1 MTFLY
6 PLGLLGLIGIPVLI
20 LIYIIK
26 NRYTEQ
32 IISSTYIWTLSEK
45 FLKRKVPI
53 SKIAHLISLLLQIL
67 IVLAVSFAISHPIW
81 VVHDSASSYC
91 FVIDASGSMNF
102 VQNGETRFDIAKDK
116 IRQIIDESKNG
127 SDYTLIYSGNTTD
140 FIFEE
145 VTDKNMAKELL
156 SRLSVGYVPMDS
168 ADALEA
174 AQDYF
179 DYNPSVL
186 TYLFTDKDYGE
197 SKNIEIVDVSEE
209 VENYALTNVEYSI
222 AGSQLKI
229 TGTVT
234 SYLNEKT
241 VDVKLYYDDET
252 TAHKTQEVTATAEG
266 VEFEILSNRTT
277 FKHFRVAIDNEDALA
292 LDNEVVVYDVES
304 QNISDVLLVSDSPF
318 FMRAALAA
326 AGINLSKKP
335 METTEYN
342 GETGY
347 GLYIFDSFMP
357 ETLPDD
363 GAVWFINPQGTLAG
377 TNFSYQTSVESI
389 ENEFK
394 TGYFSTSTKTAVKN
408 LLKGIVDPEDK
419 TRNNSF
425 GIKNYVKCRLG
436 GNFTTLATCENNP
449 ILFVGSNA
457 YGNREAVFS
466 FSIQDS
472 APFLLLSVLP
482 TLVKNLI
489 DYSFPTV
496 LNQTNYICG
505 DYVEVNLLAG
515 CTNIKIENP
524 SGKIGYPDPS
534 MAISEYRLT
543 EVGTYNIIL
552 VMKDNTERVFNVFA
566 ELPEEEREPNTTAE
580 SFVISGTPGNE
591 KKDELVEILLYIFI
605 VIAVMAVADYG
616 IYCYEQYQLR

>member
-67 IVLAVSFAISHPIW
+67 IVVCVSFAITHPIW
-81 VVHDSASSYC
+81 INRNSASSYC

-116 IRQIIDESKNG
+116 ICEIIDKSKNG
-127 SDYTLIYSGNTTD
+127 SDYTLICSGNTTD

-145 VTDKNMAKELL
+145 VTDKRRAKQRIEE
-156 SRLSVGYVPMDS
+156 LSVEYVPMDS
-168 ADALEA
+168 TEALKS
-174 AQDYF
+174 AQKYF
-179 DYNPSVL
+179 NYNTSVQ
-186 TYLFTDKDYGE
+186 TYLVTDKAYGK
-197 SKNIEIVDVSEE
+197 SKNIEIIDVSEK
-209 VENYALTNVEYSI
+209 VENYAVTNVDYVLS
-222 AGSQLKI
+222 GSQLKI
-229 TGTVT
+229 TGTVS
-234 SYLNEKT
+234 SYLNENT
-241 VDVKLYYDDET
+241 VTLKLYFDDEEK
-252 TAHKTQEVTATAEG
+252 AYKSQEAQATAEG
-266 VEFEILSNRTT
+266 NNFEFICDKTSFGH
-277 FKHFRVAIDNEDALA
+277 FKVAIDTEDALA

-304 QNISDVLLVSDSPF
+304 QNISRVLLVSDSPF
-318 FMRAALAA
+318 FMRAALYS
-326 AGINLSKKP
+326 AGITDIGEPVSTKDYK
-335 METTEYN
+335 

-347 GLYIFDSFMP
+347 GLYIFDTFMP
-357 ETLPDD
+357 ATLPDD

-425 GIKNYVKCRLG
+425 GIKNYIKCRLN

-449 ILFVGSNA
+449 ILFVGNNV

-466 FSIQDS
+466 FSIRDS
-472 APFLLLSVLP
+472 APFLLMSVLP
-482 TLVKNLI
+482 TLVSNLI

-496 LNQTNYICG
+496 IEETNFVCG
-505 DYVEVNLLAG
+505 DYVQVNMIAG
-515 CTNIKIENP
+515 CSNIKIRTP
-524 SGKIGYPDPS
+524 SGDMEYPRPGT
-534 MAISEYRLT
+534 AIIEHSLT
-543 EVGTYNIIL
+543 QVGVYDIIL
-552 VMKDNTERVFNVFA
+552 EMKDKTERVFSVFA
-566 ELPEEEREPNTTAE
+566 ELPEEERVPNTVGE

-616 IYCYEQYQLR
+616 LYCYEQYQLR

>member
-6 PLGLLGLIGIPVLI
+6 PLGLVGLVGIPVLI

-67 IVLAVSFAISHPIW
+67 VVVCVAFAIAHPIW

-102 VQNGETRFDIAKDK
+102 VQNGQTRFDIAKDK
-116 IRQIIDESKNG
+116 ICQIIDESKNG
-127 SDYTLIYSGNTTD
+127 SDYTLVYSGDTTD
-140 FIFEE
+140 FIFEA
-145 VTDKNMAKELL
+145 VTNKDTAKEYVG
-156 SRLSVGYVPMDS
+156 RLSVGYVPMDS
-168 ADALEA
+168 ADALKA

-179 DYNPSVL
+179 NYNTSVL
-186 TYLFTDKDYGE
+186 TYLFTDKNYGE
-197 SKNIEIVDVSEE
+197 SENIEIVDVSEE
-209 VENYALTNVEYSI
+209 VENYSVTNVDYSL

-229 TGTVT
+229 TGTVS
-234 SYLNEKT
+234 SYLNEKAVT
-241 VDVKLYYDDET
+241 VKLYFDDET
-252 TAHKTQEVTATAEG
+252 EAYKSQEVTATAEG
-266 VEFEILSNRTT
+266 NDFEILSDKTNFGH
-277 FKHFRVAIDNEDALA
+277 FKVAIDDKDALA

-304 QNISDVLLVSDSPF
+304 QNISKVLLVSDSPF
-318 FMRAALAA
+318 FMRAALSA
-326 AGINLSKKP
+326 AGITNLDP
-335 METTEYN
+335 IGTDDYN
-342 GETGY
+342 GDTGY

-357 ETLPDD
+357 QTLPDD
-363 GAVWFINPQGTLAG
+363 GAVWFINPQGTLSG
-377 TNFSYQTSVESI
+377 TNFSYQTSVEAV

-394 TGYFSTSTKTAVKN
+394 TGYFSTSTQTAVKN

-425 GIKNYVKCRLG
+425 GIKNYVKCRLN

-457 YGNREAVFS
+457 HGNREAVFS

-472 APFLLLSVLP
+472 APFLLMSVLP
-482 TLVKNLI
+482 TLVSNLI

-496 LNQTNYICG
+496 IDETNYICG
-505 DYVEVNLLAG
+505 DFVYVNMIAG
-515 CTNIKIENP
+515 CSNIKIENP
-524 SGKIGYPDPS
+524 SGKMGYPDPHV
-534 MAISEYRLT
+534 AISEYQLN
-543 EVGTYNIIL
+543 EVGVYNIIL

-566 ELPEEEREPNTTAE
+566 ELPEEEREPNATAE